1 MYTQDC
7 AYLPIPANAKKAK
20 KAKIAKNAKA
30 LRPDSFYKWTMIE
43 NETDETK
50 EIECGTTTEENLPVP
65 SSGAQSP
72 DPSGERREQLD
83 RIKTLRGALLPK
95 AMEGDVRS
103 VGAILKCDERE
114 LKLLKTDDEK
124 REQKYVFSWI
134 DEEEPTG
141 EAVRPTVW
149 HTPGECAAI
158 LGVSP
163 RTVGRAVERGDL
175 PAVRTPGGHCRVR
188 GEDLERYREGAAKK
202 RADKSVKP
210 DKPDKP
216 DGPPSEM
223 AENTGTG
230 FTAGGNDNFY

>member
-1 MYTQDC
+1 
-7 AYLPIPANAKKAK
+7 
-20 KAKIAKNAKA
+20 
-30 LRPDSFYKWTMIE
+30 MIE
-43 NETDETK
+43 NETGKTMESERETPTGEK
-50 EIECGTTTEENLPVP
+50 NPAPP
-65 SSGAQSP
+65 SAAQPP
-72 DPSGERREQLD
+72 DSSAGRRQQLD
-83 RIKTLRGALLPK
+83 RIKTMRGALLPK

-114 LKLLKTDDEK
+114 LKLLKIDDEK
-124 REQKYVFSWI
+124 LEHKYVFSWI

-163 RTVGRAVERGDL
+163 KTVRRAVERGDL

-188 GEDLERYREGAAKK
+188 REDLERYRDATAKK

-210 DKPDKP
+210 DKPDKSDNP
-216 DGPPSEM
+216 NLEI
-223 AENTGTG
+223 AENAETG
-230 FTAGGNDNFY
+230 FPLSRE